1 MDLKNAFG
9 IDNKAKETYLW
20 SFLVVI
26 ACCIKF
32 LEIEIYGMAQ
42 FEIQQSTNHKR
53 KNAKQTA
60 QIWKG
65 FVMAPTHGAV
75 GLNRDDEDDTEYA
88 KYIQINIKDYDF
100 KHMENWAYCVGCSL
114 QMTKTNRRK
123 DNKPYCLHCTKFRI
137 YKEYVRKFVLE
148 HDNEELREDLWSWHD
163 NSVNQMSFDDYKDI
177 LDLYSDQVLHIG
189 SIFNS
194 NLKYYTPRSQTVPNA
209 DTAGSSSVPG
219 SNIMYRNVRY
229 LRKRA
234 GVFIFGERE
243 IWANLLELKRTL
255 NRLRYDIDFKV
266 SNDDRVHIKQLL
278 QTKQISN
285 LLYGKSGKETVSEIQ
300 RRILRRYEEHKND
313 DFVVPVNECKPGVD
327 EFLQIWSRLPFWWEP
342 VHDAVLLELALMH
355 NLDVSQYQ
363 NALDEDQYFHF
374 ALDDSH
380 YKAFEFW
387 CTRTVNVQHRLRF
400 LLYTIHHKDYPESMV
415 FMNKIMKNSHLK
427 AVTGGDNM
435 DELNSKYDQR
445 EFRDV
450 TRVRPARDV
459 TREFRDIVQLLNPE
473 RFGAPIWRFVM
484 HQMSAKAR
492 PSLGVLLTILAEELP
507 SNTVFSL
514 LEEDRELIRR
524 CKPSDVTTICQA
536 VIKSSKFPVTSALY
550 LARYMEKNALSD
562 LARSSMWRTFCDEY
576 EDIAIDLINMVQSD
590 HLLAMLFEI
599 PTNIDYKS
607 VIELAVS
614 YRRVRLINSARVQ
627 AVMPHMWSESEFLN
641 PNKPIRTTYL
651 DLYEMYNFLWKSP
664 VRFYFCPLG
673 LYTTSALLYV
683 AYLILVSFISCRD
696 IYPYTEYDVV
706 SLETVMWICNWGYI
720 LFEVLELESRRAQY
734 FAMDSMNNRLD
745 MCMSINWILLF
756 ILRICAIQFVP
767 EINDY
772 DGNKIPYVGDA
783 QLEHMPNAT
792 NSEMAVLERHQ
803 GALKRNEPYTIVYM
817 SLWSIQI
824 IILWVRVVGLLQRT
838 KTIGPLLRMISIVVK
853 DVISFLILLIA
864 LTFGFL
870 FAVRY
875 VIGGDIDPDVTC
887 DMSEEIDDCAEA
899 SQPLDNIISIAFYL
913 LQTLLGQQDWSV
925 METNRLYGFG
935 SGRAQLLTLVVI
947 IYILLGSII
956 ALSMLVAIMTTSFGR
971 LNDEAKAQLAFLRVQ
986 TTYDTAHRGRMMPPP
1001 FNVFV
1006 IAVWIVITTLN
1017 MLIKVCTCG
1026 SCKLDIDA
1034 INPYYIACLRR
1045 RSQRGDN
1052 QYGIRKETE
1061 SYSATKMKKKL
1072 IASQLHRHYLTEN
1085 LDDRVDMLSLFES
1098 IDAMADDT
1106 KKRYC
1111 KHCYCRI
1118 RDIKDGKLENYFKC
1132 FAFGHGNSKV
1142 FDERDEC
1149 MIKQRLQYCSLC
1161 PQCYRPYGIR
1171 STDRYHRHHVLV
1183 EIISCYLFL
1192 LLIWIPLLLILFIP
1206 TLFSRLCNR
1215 ISQSEVYNI
1224 QLDAGKHHSNDEYQK
1239 VVHRIVEKQYEGT
1252 NLFDSDDDDN
1262 DNDRKRKHVQTV
1274 LFEIDETVN
1283 MIQDPTYK
1291 PKGLHRSKKQT
1302 TIQLENIQKRKANKR
1317 AQPKVRLSIDDD
1329 KEEELLVMFDLTAIK
1344 KKISSAKDNDV
1355 EDNVDVEKP

>member
-1 MDLKNAFG
+1 
-9 IDNKAKETYLW
+9 
-20 SFLVVI
+20 
-26 ACCIKF
+26 
-32 LEIEIYGMAQ
+32 MAQ

-614 YRRVRLINSARVQ
+614 YRRVRFINSDRVQ
-627 AVMPHMWSESEFLN
+627 ALMTHMWSESEFLN

-1006 IAVWIVITTLN
+1006 IAVWIVITILD

-1061 SYSATKMKKKL
+1061 SYSATKMKKEL
-1072 IASQLHRHYLTEN
+1072 IASQLHRHYIEHLDEAAQFQDDLTEN

-1132 FAFGHGNSKV
+1132 FAFGHGNASFGRLDKN
-1142 FDERDEC
+1142 DTR
-1149 MIKQRLQYCSLC
+1149 MIGRLLQYCSLC
-1161 PQCYRPYGIR
+1161 PQCYRPYGIWTKT
-1171 STDRYHRHHVLV
+1171 SKDSGGASDEMLGPLGTDRYDPHHVLM

-1192 LLIWIPLLLILFIP
+1192 LLIWMPLLLILFIP

-1224 QLDAGKHHSNDEYQK
+1224 QLDAGKHHSSDEYQK
-1239 VVHRIVEKQYEGT
+1239 AVYGIVEKRCGDKHK
-1252 NLFDSDDDDN
+1252 FDNDDDGN
-1262 DNDRKRKHVQTV
+1262 DNDSKTEHVQRLLSIRDKV
-1274 LFEIDETVN
+1274 K
-1283 MIQDPTYK
+1283 MIHDSTY
-1291 PKGLHRSKKQT
+1291 HEFQT
-1302 TIQLENIQKRKANKR
+1302 T
-1317 AQPKVRLSIDDD
+1317 
-1329 KEEELLVMFDLTAIK
+1329 
-1344 KKISSAKDNDV
+1344 AK
-1355 EDNVDVEKP
+1355 